1 MIFSDIGE
9 TYMIRNKYESAEIC
23 FRRSVQI
30 DGNNFHT
37 LRLLADALNQL
48 GRSREALQ
56 LYQKVTNL
64 ID

>member
-1 MIFSDIGE
+1 
-9 TYMIRNKYESAEIC
+9 MIRNKYESAEIC